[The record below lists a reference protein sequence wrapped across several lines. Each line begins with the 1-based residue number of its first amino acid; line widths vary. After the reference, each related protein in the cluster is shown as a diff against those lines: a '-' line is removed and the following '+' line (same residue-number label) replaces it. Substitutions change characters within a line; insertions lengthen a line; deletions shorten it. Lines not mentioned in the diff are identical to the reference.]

1 MKSLLQD
8 YFDTGKKP
16 RKRKLIKCINALE
29 TKIESL
35 ENTVKDELYKEFMA
49 KLSEPQEL
57 VRLRKENKRL
67 RLQVKELK
75 EIIREGK

>member
-8 YFDTGKKP
+8 YFDTGKEP

>member
-8 YFDTGKKP
+8 YFDTGKDS

>member
-8 YFDTGKKP
+8 YFDTGKEP

-75 EIIREGK
+75 EIIRDGK

>member
-8 YFDTGKKP
+8 YFDTGKEP

-67 RLQVKELK
+67 RFQVKELK

>member
-8 YFDTGKKP
+8 YFDTGKEP

-35 ENTVKDELYKEFMA
+35 ENTVKDELYKEFMT